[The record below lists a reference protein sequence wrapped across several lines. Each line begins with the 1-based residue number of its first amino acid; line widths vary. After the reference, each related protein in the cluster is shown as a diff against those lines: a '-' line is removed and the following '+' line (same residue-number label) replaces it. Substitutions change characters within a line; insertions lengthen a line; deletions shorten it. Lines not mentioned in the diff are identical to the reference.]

1 MLPLLDDLELLVE
14 VRLDFSSLM
23 TLEDNDELL
32 EVEEAFEEI
41 SELTFEV
48 LSEKSPQL

>member
-23 TLEDNDELL
+23 TLEERDLFV
-32 EVEEAFEEI
+32 EVVFVA
-41 SELTFEV
+41 
-48 LSEKSPQL
+48 